1 MLKTIVVMLIA
12 ITSGA
17 IGDIFLTQGM
27 KTSGDLSAMSL
38 RQIIDTV
45 ISAATNW
52 RLILGTAMQAVYFGL
67 WLAVLSWEDLSVALP
82 LQALSYVIVAFLA
95 QWYLGENVTPMRW
108 AGIALVCAGVMLIT
122 RSSENAKPT
131 NNSIAETTQTSS
143 QIGG

>member
-17 IGDIFLTQGM
+17 VGDIFLTQGM
-27 KTSGDLSAMSL
+27 KSSGDISAMGF
-38 RQIIDTV
+38 RQIVDTV
-45 ISAATNW
+45 ISALTNW

-82 LQALSYVIVAFLA
+82 LQALSYIVVAFLA

-108 AGIALVCAGVMLIT
+108 AGICLICVGVAMIT
-122 RSSENAKPT
+122 RSSIN
-131 NNSIAETTQTSS
+131 
-143 QIGG
+143 

>member
-27 KTSGDLSAMSL
+27 KNSGDLSAMGF
-38 RQIIDTV
+38 RQIVDTT
-45 ISAATNW
+45 ISALTNW

-82 LQALSYVIVAFLA
+82 LQALSYIIVAFLA

-108 AGIALVCAGVMLIT
+108 AGICLICVGVAMIT
-122 RSSENAKPT
+122 RSSVN
-131 NNSIAETTQTSS
+131 
-143 QIGG
+143 